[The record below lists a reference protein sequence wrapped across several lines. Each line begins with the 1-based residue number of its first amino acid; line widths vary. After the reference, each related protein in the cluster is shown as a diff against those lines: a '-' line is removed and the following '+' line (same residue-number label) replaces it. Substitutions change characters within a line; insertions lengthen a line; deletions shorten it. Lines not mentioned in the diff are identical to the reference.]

1 MGMLGGKAVVITG
14 SGRGIGAACARG
26 AARQGAA
33 IVINDIDPALA
44 AQTAATIVAEGGRA
58 IACAADIADWQD
70 AERPIR
76 ACIEAFGRIDGLVN
90 NAGLAHVTRL
100 ADFEPAQAR
109 ALIEVNVLGSLHCAA
124 HAVRPMLAQG
134 SGSIVN
140 VTSGA
145 HMGLPG
151 LGTYA
156 ASKGAAASMVYSWAL
171 ELAGTGV
178 RVNALSPVAAG
189 TGMSADDPDG
199 QKPEANSAI
208 VEFLLSDR
216 AADVSG
222 QIVRI
227 DRREIHLYAHPA
239 LLLPPAVND
248 AWTGDTVAQAFETD
262 FKDRLVPSGVMGID
276 ALPVSLDGVGTA
288 RARTEPTKQL

>member
-1 MGMLGGKAVVITG
+1 MGMLDGKAVVITG
-14 SGRGIGAACARG
+14 SGRGIGAACAQG
-26 AARQGAA
+26 SARQGADL
-33 IVINDIDPALA
+33 VINDIDPVLA
-44 AQTAATIVAEGGRA
+44 ERTAAAIRAEGGSA
-58 IACAADIADWQD
+58 IACPADIADWQD

-76 ACIEAFGRIDGLVN
+76 ACLEAFGRIDGLVN

-100 ADFEPAQAR
+100 AEFEPGEAR
-109 ALIEVNVLGSLHCAA
+109 ALIEVNVMGSLHCAA
-124 HAVRPMLAQG
+124 HAVKPMLSQG

-156 ASKGAAASMVYSWAL
+156 ASKGAAASMIYSWAL

-178 RVNALSPVAAG
+178 RANALSPVAAG
-189 TGMSADDPDG
+189 TGMSADDPDV

-216 AADVSG
+216 AAEITG

-227 DRREIHLYAHPA
+227 DRREIYLYAHPA
-239 LLLPPAVND
+239 LLLPPAINE
-248 AWTGDTVAQAFETD
+248 AWTGEAVAEAFETD
-262 FKDRLVPSGVMGID
+262 FKGRLVPSGLMGID
-276 ALPVSLDGVGTA
+276 ALPVRLDGLGTA
-288 RARTEPTKQL
+288 RARTGS